1 MMADKPIEEFPPEE
15 IDQYNDE
22 QKEAFRSTYSSAL
35 ERFGRDQRR
44 ALDVAH
50 AAARGTPGD
59 R

>member
-1 MMADKPIEEFPPEE
+1 MADESVDELPPEE
-15 IDQYNDE
+15 IEQYNDE
-22 QKEAFRSTYSSAL
+22 QKEAFRSTYASAL
-35 ERFGRDQRR
+35 ERFPGDQRR